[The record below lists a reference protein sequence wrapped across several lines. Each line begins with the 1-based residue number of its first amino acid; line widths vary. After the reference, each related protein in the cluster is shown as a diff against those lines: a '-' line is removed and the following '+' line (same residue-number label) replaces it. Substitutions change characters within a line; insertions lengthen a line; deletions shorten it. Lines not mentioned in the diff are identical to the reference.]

1 MNDRIK
7 LADELHRKGF
17 SCSQSVAVACADLV
31 DVPKETLF
39 KVTEGFGAGM
49 GTMDGVC
56 GALTGGLLIAG
67 LKNSTGNLNSPKS
80 KSSTM
85 KISKAMLTSF
95 RNKSGAIICRELKG
109 VDTGKML
116 CSCPDCIKH
125 GVEVVEEAL
134 LKSQA
139 TDASASSQMQ
149 S

>member
-1 MNDRIK
+1 MSERIK
-7 LADELHRKGF
+7 IADELHRKGY

-31 DVPKETLF
+31 DVPAEILF
-39 KVTEGFGAGM
+39 KATEGFGLGM

-80 KSSTM
+80 KAATM

-95 RNKSGAIICRELKG
+95 REKSGAIICRELKG
-109 VDTGKML
+109 VDSGKMI

-125 GVEVVEEAL
+125 GVEVVEEQFA
-134 LKSQA
+134 Q
-139 TDASASSQMQ
+139 
-149 S
+149 

>member
-1 MNDRIK
+1 MSERIK

-17 SCSQSVAVACADLV
+17 SCSQSVAVACADMV
-31 DVPKETLF
+31 DVPKEILF
-39 KVTEGFGAGM
+39 KATEGFGAGM

-67 LKNSTGNLNSPKS
+67 LKNSTANFDAPRS

-95 RNKSGAIICRELKG
+95 REKCGGAIICRELKG
-109 VDTGKML
+109 VDTGKMI

-125 GVEVVEEAL
+125 GVEVVEENL
-134 LKSQA
+134 R
-139 TDASASSQMQ
+139 
-149 S
+149 